1 MIKFFRHIRRR
12 LLREN
17 RFTRY
22 LIYAIG
28 EIILVVIGILIA
40 LQINNW
46 NETRQNEAKVR
57 KLLRKIQNDIEDDVA
72 IIQDNIPYYARKDS
86 IGYMVLNDLLSP
98 EEYQNPEFDELH
110 YLALE
115 LIPMNM
121 KSVGY
126 DNLRAAQFIIPE
138 DYDTIV
144 ENLIYQYE
152 DLLKVLQ
159 RTHEF
164 LLEDVR
170 SNKDYLYKTYDWYS
184 STQPN
189 YLNEDRID
197 YLLNNIRYKGMVRK
211 YLDASTNEYIR
222 RATSYLET
230 ALENY
235 EDINQVL
242 GEKNKMSL
250 MYDAS
255 ALEERFL
262 GEYKIVSG
270 DTIDVYSDGGR
281 FYLQGERLHPL
292 FPYAKD
298 KFFLGIII

>member
-1 MIKFFRHIRRR
+1 M
-12 LLREN
+12 
-17 RFTRY
+17 
-22 LIYAIG
+22 
-28 EIILVVIGILIA
+28 VIGILIA

-57 KLLRKIQNDIEDDVA
+57 KLLRKIQNDIEDDAA

-86 IGYMVLNDLLSP
+86 IGYMVLNNLLSL

-138 DYDTIV
+138 NYDTIV
-144 ENLIYQYE
+144 ENLTYQYE

-170 SNKDYLYKTYDWYS
+170 TNKDYLYKTYDWYS

-222 RATSYLET
+222 RATIYLDA

-242 GEKNKMSL
+242 GDKNKMNL
-250 MYDAS
+250 MYDVS

-270 DTIDVYSDGGR
+270 DTIDVYLEKGR
-281 FYLQGERLHPL
+281 FYLKGERLHSL
-292 FPYAKD
+292 FPYAKN
-298 KFFLGIII
+298 KFFSMNNYLKFNVRGDSICLYATTYEGGRKPVGVKIK